1 MKLFLCEKPS
11 QGRDIAQVLGATR
24 HAEGYLTGPDLIVTW
39 CVGHLLETAPPEA
52 YGEQYKR
59 WTLEHL
65 PIIPAQW
72 RSEVKRTTAGQYTIV
87 QKLLRQA
94 TEVIIATDADREG
107 ELIAREILDRCNFR
121 GPVRRLWLSA
131 LNEASIRNALSSLK
145 PGSSTLPLYHAAL
158 ARTRADWLVGMNL
171 SRLFT
176 LLARQAG
183 HNSVLSIGRVQT
195 PTLHLVAQ
203 RDREIATFKPIPY
216 WAISVSLETP
226 GAAFTAHWR
235 PPPECI
241 DEQGRC
247 IREVAAQ
254 QALAQLRRGT
264 TARVISVETDRIREP
279 PPLPFDLST
288 LQATC
293 SQRFGLDVQRTLSV
307 AQSLYEHHKAITYP
321 RSDCRYLPQNMH
333 AEAPVLVAALLKSA
347 APRLRSVCQCLDC
360 TRRSR
365 AWNDAQV
372 TAHHALIPTVQVPN
386 EQTLSADER
395 AVYQLICT
403 SYLAQFLPD
412 HEYDRTRGQLRRGA
426 LVLEARG
433 RKTLQDGWRSVVTD
447 EAPSDHTK
455 EDDDE
460 EQPLPLLT
468 VGDDWIVA
476 EARLRALRTTPPRHF
491 TQGDLV
497 KAMKGIARWVSDP
510 QLKRKLKE
518 TTGIGTEATR
528 AGIISGLIARG
539 YLLKQGR
546 MVRAS
551 DIAFALLQVIPLAI
565 ADPATTALWEQ
576 ALDRIAAGELGLDDF
591 VRQQSVW
598 VADIVNQHRGQTWA
612 PVTNAAEPATGGRT
626 ARRYSLG
633 SPNGRR
639 SRAEK
644 PYRR

>member
-11 QGRDIAQVLGATR
+11 QARDIARVLGATR
-24 HAEGYLTGPDLIVTW
+24 RADGYLAGPDLAVTW
-39 CVGHLLETAPPEA
+39 CIGHLLEAAPPEA

-65 PIIPAQW
+65 PIIPPQW
-72 RSEVKRTTAGQYTIV
+72 RSEVKRNTAGQYTVV
-87 QKLLRQA
+87 QNLLRQA

-107 ELIAREILDRCNFR
+107 ELIAREILDRCNYR

-131 LNEASIRNALSSLK
+131 LNEASIRKALASLK

-183 HNSVLSIGRVQT
+183 HNSVLPIGRVQT
-195 PTLHLVAQ
+195 PTLQLVAQ
-203 RDREIATFKPIPY
+203 RDREIATFKPVPY
-216 WAISVSLETP
+216 WAISVALGSP

-254 QALAQLRRGT
+254 QALAHLPRGT
-264 TARVISVETDRIREP
+264 TARVASVETDRIREP

-293 SQRFGLDVQRTLSV
+293 SNRLGLDVQRTLSV
-307 AQSLYEHHKAITYP
+307 AQSLYETHKAITYP
-321 RSDCRYLPQNMH
+321 RSDCRHLPQNMH
-333 AEAPVLVAALLKSA
+333 AEAPALVAALLKSA
-347 APRLRSVCQCLDC
+347 PHLRSVCQFLDC

-365 AWNDAQV
+365 AWNDVEV

-395 AVYQLICT
+395 VVYQLIRA

-412 HEYDRTRGQLRRGA
+412 HEYDQTRSHLHRGDV
-426 LVLEARG
+426 VLEARG
-433 RKTLQDGWRSVVTD
+433 RKILQDGWRSVVAD
-447 EAPSDHTK
+447 DAPSDHT
-455 EDDDE
+455 EQDVDE

-468 VGDDWIVA
+468 VGADWIVT
-476 EARLRALRTTPPRHF
+476 EARLRGLKTAPPRHF
-491 TQGDLV
+491 TQGELV

-546 MVRAS
+546 TVRAS
-551 DIAFALLQVIPLAI
+551 DMAFALLRVIPPAI

-591 VRQQSVW
+591 VRQQSAW

-612 PVTNAAEPATGGRT
+612 PAANAVESPTERGN
-626 ARRYSLG
+626 ARRQSTG
-633 SPNGRR
+633 SRQGRR
-639 SRAEK
+639 PRAAR
-644 PYRR
+644 PGRR